1 MLDVF
6 SPYETVLKRVPPLRE
21 GGGQRPGW
29 MCLIEAQI
37 CAADSSFSFYG
48 LLISRP
54 TASGIPFC
62 AFGAALLQG
71 PAQLARWTF
80 SHPMRQFLNAF
91 PLREGGGQRPGWMCL
106 IEAQIC
112 AADPSF
118 SFLRLSHKSPYRFE
132 DPSCAFGAALLQGPT
147 QLARWTF
154 SRPMR
159 QFLNAFPL
167 REGGGQRPGWMCLIE
182 AQICAADSSFSF
194 YGLLISRPTASRI
207 HPAPLARPFS
217 KGLLAG
223 DCLTFAFMPP
233 IRSYLALLSC

>member
-1 MLDVF
+1 MFALLQGPTQLACWTF
-6 SPYETVLKRVPPLRE
+6 SRHMRQFLNTFPLRE

-37 CAADSSFSFYG
+37 CAADSSFSFLRLSHKSPYHFG
-48 LLISRP
+48 DPS
-54 TASGIPFC
+54 C

-71 PAQLARWTF
+71 PTQLACWTF

-112 AADPSF
+112 AAD
-118 SFLRLSHKSPYRFE
+118 
-132 DPSCAFGAALLQGPT
+132 
-147 QLARWTF
+147 
-154 SRPMR
+154 
-159 QFLNAFPL
+159 
-167 REGGGQRPGWMCLIE
+167 
-182 AQICAADSSFSF
+182 SSFFF
-194 YGLLISRPTASRI
+194 YDFLISHPTASRI

-217 KGLLAG
+217 KGLLVG

-233 IRSYLALLSC
+233 IGSYLALLSC

>member
-1 MLDVF
+1 
-6 SPYETVLKRVPPLRE
+6 
-21 GGGQRPGW
+21 

-37 CAADSSFSFYG
+37 CAADSSFSFLRLSHKSPYRFEDP
-48 LLISRP
+48 S
-54 TASGIPFC
+54 C

-71 PAQLARWTF
+71 PTQLACWTF

-112 AADPSF
+112 AADSSF

-147 QLARWTF
+147 QLACWTF
-154 SRPMR
+154 SHPMR

-194 YGLLISRPTASRI
+194 LRLPHKSPYRFEDPSCAFGAALLQGPTRWGLSHMGFHTADLFTI
-207 HPAPLARPFS
+207 CLPFS
-217 KGLLAG
+217 QSLRRCAGVLLRG
-223 DCLTFAFMPP
+223 
-233 IRSYLALLSC
+233 IS